1 MLYVTGFPPGT
12 CMMLRHAP
20 VICFVALCMAAS
32 AAQLLRGLPLA
43 GLNSAHDAGFHL
55 IMLKALAEEAWR
67 GLLPPLWFF
76 APAAGLGSPA
86 PVFYGFGSYLP
97 ALALLRLGVEPD
109 MALSAVVALARVA
122 GALGVLLW
130 AGRHG
135 AGAAAA
141 VVAAGVWLLFP
152 FSLLH
157 GPLIGFRYADTL
169 ALSILPWLLLAAD
182 RPMPP
187 GRRLAA
193 VPLMALGYAALA
205 VTHLPQTILAALI
218 LPAWVGLTRG
228 WRCGLVVVLGGLLGA
243 ALASWFLLPAAL
255 LRPLINEAGWMAPA
269 LMARTSLF
277 GPALFGEALRSP
289 FSPFWA
295 ILYISWALGLG
306 MALLGMA
313 RPGAMPP
320 TPRAA
325 ARAAALLCLTMV
337 PPLTWLWPHLPI
349 IVYVQ
354 LPWRQMGWLAL
365 MAGMVAAGL
374 WMAGA
379 RRLVVLMLAGMAL
392 FLLYPWA
399 DRLLPSRLAAAH
411 QDSLVRY
418 PASYDPAL
426 FRTAFYTDF
435 MVREYIPSAALRSG
449 LDWTGHTERRAI
461 LARICAAEPCAELDR
476 SMPGQPR
483 AVLRPGASAG
493 ELLPIFHWPG
503 QRCEGCRLELDPATG
518 LARAW
523 LLPGAGPEVAISV
536 VALPAQRLGLAISA
550 AALGVLLLV
559 SVVALRRTGRA

>member
-1 MLYVTGFPPGT
+1 
-12 CMMLRHAP
+12 MLRHAP
-20 VICFVALCMAAS
+20 VICFVALCMAAI

-43 GLNSAHDAGFHL
+43 GAGSAHDAGFHL
-55 IMLKALAEEAWR
+55 IMLNALAEEAWR
-67 GLLPPLWFF
+67 GALPPLWFF
-76 APAAGLGSPA
+76 APTAGLGSPA
-86 PVFYGFGSYLP
+86 PVFYGVGSYLP
-97 ALALLRLGVEPD
+97 ALALLGLGGEPE
-109 MALSAVVALARVA
+109 MALSAVIALARAV

-130 AGRHG
+130 ARRHV
-135 AGAAAA
+135 AGDGAA

-187 GRRLAA
+187 GRRLSA
-193 VPLMALGYAALA
+193 VPLIALGYAALA

-243 ALASWFLLPAAL
+243 ALASWFLLPAAM
-255 LRPLINEAGWMAPA
+255 LRPLINEAGWNAAA
-269 LMARTSLF
+269 LMAARSLF
-277 GPALFGEALRSP
+277 GPALWAEQQDQLVG
-289 FSPFWA
+289 PFWA
-295 ILYISWALGLG
+295 ILYLSWALGLG
-306 MALLGMA
+306 LALLGMA
-313 RPGAMPP
+313 RAGA
-320 TPRAA
+320 TPSTLRAA

-349 IVYVQ
+349 IIYVQ

-365 MAGMVAAGL
+365 MAGLVAAGL
-374 WMAGA
+374 WMAGS
-379 RRLVVLMLAGMAL
+379 RRRVLLLLAGMAL
-392 FLLYPWA
+392 FLAYPWA
-399 DRLLPSRLAAAH
+399 DRLLPAHLLAAH
-411 QDSLVRY
+411 RESLVLY
-418 PASYDPAL
+418 PPSGDPAI
-426 FRTAFYTDF
+426 FRTPFYTDF
-435 MVREYIPSAALRSG
+435 MVAEYIPSAALRSG
-449 LDWTGHTERRAI
+449 LDWTGHTQRRAI

-476 SMPGQPR
+476 SMPGHPR

-523 LLPGAGPEVAISV
+523 LLPGAGPEVAIRV

-559 SVVALRRTGRA
+559 SVVALRRAGRA